1 MARKKTCG
9 RLIAIAL
16 LGSSAILTSCSRGP
30 KGIIVG
36 SKNFTEQVVLGE
48 IIAQHLQ
55 HRLTIPVH
63 KNLDLNGTLL
73 THQALL
79 SGSIDLYPEYT
90 GTAFTNVL
98 NQRIVADPAIV
109 LERVRQQYSDLG
121 LDWLDPLG
129 FNNSFA
135 MVVRGA
141 DARDRHLT
149 TLTDAANDPNGFV
162 LGAGYEFMQRPDG
175 YATLNSG
182 YSIKWTDPPK
192 SMDLGLL
199 YPALQQ
205 NKVSIVA
212 GSVTDGLLSK
222 LDVKVL
228 TDDKQVFPPYQAC
241 IVVRKASEA
250 QYPELKQALHELAG
264 KISPEEMQKLN
275 YAVDGEHR
283 RASAVAADFLKS
295 KGL

>member
-1 MARKKTCG
+1 MASA
-9 RLIAIAL
+9 LAFSSAL
-16 LGSSAILTSCSRGP
+16 LISCGGP
-30 KGIIVG
+30 KAIVVG
-36 SKNFTEQVVLGE
+36 SKNFTEQVLLGE

-55 HRLTIPVH
+55 HRLTVPIR

-79 SGSIDLYPEYT
+79 SGAIDLYPEYT

-98 NQRIVADPAIV
+98 NQRNVADPAIV
-109 LERVRQQYSDLG
+109 LERVRAQYSDLG

-135 MVVRGA
+135 MVVRGD
-141 DARDRHLT
+141 DARERHLA
-149 TLTDAANDPNGFV
+149 TLTDAANDPKGFV

-182 YSIKWTDPPK
+182 YSIQWTDPPK
-192 SMDLGLL
+192 TMDLGLL
-199 YPALQQ
+199 YPALLQ
-205 NKVSIVA
+205 KTVSMAA

-250 QYPELKQALHELAG
+250 QYPGLKQALQELAG

>member
-1 MARKKTCG
+1 
-9 RLIAIAL
+9 
-16 LGSSAILTSCSRGP
+16 
-30 KGIIVG
+30 
-36 SKNFTEQVVLGE
+36 
-48 IIAQHLQ
+48 
-55 HRLTIPVH
+55 VH

-135 MVVRGA
+135 MVVRGD
-141 DARDRHLT
+141 DARDRHLA
-149 TLTDAANDPNGFV
+149 TLTDAANDPKGFV

-222 LDVKVL
+222 
-228 TDDKQVFPPYQAC
+228 
-241 IVVRKASEA
+241 
-250 QYPELKQALHELAG
+250 
-264 KISPEEMQKLN
+264 
-275 YAVDGEHR
+275 
-283 RASAVAADFLKS
+283 
-295 KGL
+295 